1 MEKISKAQVKF
12 VRSLQLKKVRDAEG
26 LFVAE
31 GEKCVEELRR
41 GFELVYYIQT
51 GLRPDRVQTAEK
63 PTDRPACGLIEDRPA
78 SPDRILLAT
87 PAEIEQ
93 MSSLK
98 TPQGVIGVFKK
109 RPTQP
114 PHEGEEKG
122 KEVEDDLILVLDG
135 VQDPGNLGTI
145 IRTCDWFGVHEIV
158 CSKDTADCYNPK
170 VVQATMGA
178 LARVKVRYLDLPQWL
193 EGIRNQES
201 GIRIYGTLLDG
212 KNMYEVLGNGGLMN
226 GDAAKPLNGGLT
238 QTGLRP
244 DRVLTIIIMGNEGNG
259 ISAEVRKFITDPIY
273 IPTYPNKETSDV
285 VESLNV
291 SIATA
296 IVLAEFRR
304 PR

>member
-41 GFELVYYIQT
+41 GFELVSLYRE
-51 GLRPDRVQTAEK
+51 GEN
-63 PTDRPACGLIEDRPA
+63 
-78 SPDRILLAT
+78 AT
-87 PAEIEQ
+87 RTEIEQ

-98 TPQGVIGVFKK
+98 TPQGVIGVFRK
-109 RPTQP
+109 RGRESKVESRKTAAEPLK
-114 PHEGEEKG
+114 EAKG
-122 KEVEDDLILVLDG
+122 GRQDLILVLDG

-178 LARVKVRYLDLPQWL
+178 LARVNLRYLDLSEWL
-193 EGIRNQES
+193 GKPLPASPEGKEVNIH
-201 GIRIYGTLLDG
+201 IYGTLLDG
-212 KNMYEVLGNGGLMN
+212 KNMYEVLGNGGLI
-226 GDAAKPLNGGLT
+226 NGGLMP
-238 QTGLRP
+238 Q
-244 DRVLTIIIMGNEGNG
+244 VIIMGNEGNG
-259 ISAEVRKFITDPIY
+259 ISAAVRKFITDPIY

>member
-1 MEKISKAQVKF
+1 MEKISKSQIKL
-12 VRSLQLKKVRDAEG
+12 VRSLQMKKFRDETG

-31 GEKCVEELRR
+31 GEKCVEELRK
-41 GFELVYYIQT
+41 GFEVEYYIQTAGADRPATPDRTQT
-51 GLRPDRVQTAEK
+51 GLRPDRV
-63 PTDRPACGLIEDRPA
+63 
-78 SPDRILLAT
+78 LLAT
-87 PAEIEQ
+87 SKEIEQ
-93 MSSLK
+93 MSGLR
-98 TPQGVIGVFKK
+98 TPQGVIGVFRK
-109 RPTQP
+109 RPTRP

-122 KEVEDDLILVLDG
+122 KEDIILVLDG

-178 LARVKVRYLDLPQWL
+178 LARVRVHYTDLVEWLSPTRLPHEGGEKV
-193 EGIRNQES
+193 
-201 GIRIYGTLLDG
+201 RIYGTLLEG
-212 KNMYEVLGNGGLMN
+212 ENMYEVMRPALP
-226 GDAAKPLNGGLT
+226 DRA

-244 DRVLTIIIMGNEGNG
+244 DRTQTIIVMGNEGNG
-259 ISAEVRKFITDPIY
+259 ISAEVRKLITHPIR
-273 IPTYPNKETSDV
+273 IPSYPPNGASGQNGKNAERSEV

-304 PR
+304 QE